1 VNSFLLRWVINAV
14 AVAVAAHFTGV
25 HYDGL
30 LALALAALILGV
42 VNAAIRPILL
52 FFSLPFILLTFGL
65 FILVVNALSF
75 WLVGAIVPGFHVNG
89 FRSAFF
95 GALIVSIVSWLISRV
110 ASDEP
115 RPSPRVPRGEI
126 KQVKGRV
133 VEP

>member
-1 VNSFLLRWVINAV
+1 VNSFLLRWVINAI

-25 HYDGL
+25 YYDGF

-75 WLVGAIVPGFHVNG
+75 WLVGVIVPGFHVNG

-110 ASDEP
+110 AADDP
-115 RPSPRVPRGEI
+115 GPSSRVRRGGI